1 MKKSNFNFYYLL
13 SLVGQIGWTVSLP
26 LVILIILGF
35 FLDQKFATKPL
46 FTLIGL
52 GGGILLSLGFLYQ
65 LIKKL
70 IQNK

>member
-1 MKKSNFNFYYLL
+1 MKKNNFNFYYLL

-52 GGGILLSLGFLYQ
+52 GIGVLISLSFLYQ

-70 IQNK
+70 IQTK